1 MSLRDELRRL
11 TQRLA
16 GRRPSAEEERLVELF
31 RNRAELKKELTA
43 LDEERHR
50 LLDRLKL
57 QEGATMRVEEQYAAL
72 EQYLG
77 RPDEGY
83 KSLAYFQLRALWR
96 TGSKRLEQF
105 AGDLARQQKD
115 RERRAQMAE
124 FERDKRARLGDVDR
138 EFVEAKVLADQLQAE
153 QKLAQQRLGELAG
166 FWNHFRRRKLEDA
179 IAARALR
186 LETAQAAVTDLG
198 DARHAIEAEPPPAFE
213 GISLEGKRA
222 VNLAVVAYA
231 EWLCDRLA
239 ADGLADLARQ
249 TTLRRV
255 FESGYGG
262 REECLALMDR
272 AAKAIADLERQSDDL
287 VELKSRTDR
296 LRRSAR
302 YRGENDPIPMQDSI
316 SPPDNPGRTHGS
328 VNVLLE
334 EYFEI
339 YGALL
344 R

>member
-1 MSLRDELRRL
+1 MSLRDDLRRL

-105 AGDLARQQKD
+105 ASDLARQQKD

-153 QKLAQQRLGELAG
+153 QKLAQQRLGELTG

-179 IAARALR
+179 IAARAQR
-186 LETAQAAVTDLG
+186 LETAQAAVTDLS

-302 YRGENDPIPMQDSI
+302 YRGDNDPIPMQDSI
-316 SPPDNPGRTHGS
+316 SPPDTPGRTHGS

>member
-1 MSLRDELRRL
+1 MSLRDDLRSL

-96 TGSKRLEQF
+96 AGSKRLEQF
-105 AGDLARQQKD
+105 ASDLARQQKD

-198 DARHAIEAEPPPAFE
+198 DARHAIEVEPPPAFE

-255 FESGYGG
+255 FESGYGS
-262 REECLALMDR
+262 REECLALMER

-296 LRRSAR
+296 LRRTAR

-316 SPPDNPGRTHGS
+316 SPPDTPGRAHGS

>member
-1 MSLRDELRRL
+1 MSLRDDLRRL

-57 QEGATMRVEEQYAAL
+57 QEGATMRVEEQYSAL

-77 RPDEGY
+77 RPGEAY
-83 KSLAYFQLRALWR
+83 KSLAYFQLKALWR
-96 TGSKRLEQF
+96 AATKRLEQF
-105 AGDLARQQKD
+105 ASDLARQQKD

-124 FERDKRARLGDVDR
+124 FERHKRARLADLDR

-153 QKLAQQRLGELAG
+153 QKLAQQRLGELGG
-166 FWNHFRRRKLEDA
+166 FWNYFRRRKLEEA

-186 LETAQAAVTDLG
+186 VETAQAAVTDLG
-198 DARHAIEAEPPPAFE
+198 DARHAIEAEPPPASE

-222 VNLAVVAYA
+222 VNLAVIAYA

-262 REECLALMDR
+262 REECLALMER
-272 AAKAIADLERQSDDL
+272 AAKAIVDLERQSDDL
-287 VELKSRTDR
+287 VELKARTDR
-296 LRRSAR
+296 LRRSVR
-302 YRGENDPIPMQDSI
+302 YRGETDPIPVQDSLRA
-316 SPPDNPGRTHGS
+316 PGPDGRETPGP
-328 VNVLLE
+328 NVLLE

-339 YGALL
+339 YGSLL